1 MNMMNFGIKQKLIL
15 AFGLVLG
22 TTLLA
27 SAISLHAFDRF
38 SKSMSGITRHSV
50 PLMEESMALTQLGVQ
65 LSSAAPLLNSALIQ
79 ENKEELQARL
89 ENIVSLIE
97 SKLNEKLS
105 YHPDQKIVQKSLGE
119 VESIHK
125 SINDLGSRVEN
136 RISAYNKINALVSEI
151 NDTQKEIN
159 RQMVDIIDTVTF
171 DFVLLAEDTLGDNAY
186 LIDEL
191 INTHIENMAGSLKL
205 QKYVN
210 TLEAYLTNSIDSDS
224 SVEIKEYSLLAN
236 TLLVK
241 IENVRTG
248 ISDGSIADVGR
259 LDAELQ
265 KLSNLV
271 NGKNSIFVVGGSSV
285 SDQTTSRF
293 LAKSDV
299 RRQIQETSRSIE
311 ELLNPVISDSYHG
324 VSLAGEQLGRSAGV
338 TLPNMMGEGIDRI
351 ATLLQMRAELNTLA
365 GNLAQVP
372 QVVNV
377 VDLQPLWERYE
388 STKKQVDGLVSTV
401 EQVEGIASVSK
412 LIRKMHVLSGY
423 EYGVFFH
430 KKDEL
435 EQQQHMAEI
444 MVGLESSHS
453 KVDEMLVQQVRSSR
467 AEVEAAGMKI
477 ESLISQSRWQLVLV
491 SVASMVFTLL
501 VFWLLI
507 SRNILRRLLQTVSA
521 LRSLAEGKY
530 DVSVDESGNDELAKL
545 AQTVEVFRINAIES
559 QQLHNEQALHAK
571 QQEEAERIALAE
583 EQKTREVESRRYEA
597 EQEEAAQKQ
606 TEALLLQQRVDRLL
620 SAVSAAV
627 DGDLNYP
634 IDLKGNDLAAQMG
647 QALDTLFRELRK
659 SMTGINDNAS
669 LLTRASESLSSLS
682 VDMNEMTSTNTE
694 NAQQASALANEV
706 GANVDSVAG
715 ATEQMSSSIKEI
727 SRNTSEAES
736 VAQEA
741 VGLAKTTNSTVRKL
755 AESSAGIGQVIKVIT
770 SIAEQT
776 NLLALNATIEAAR
789 AGDAGK
795 GFAVVAN
802 EVKELAKE
810 TARATEQ
817 IESRIGDIQ
826 TDTDSAVDAIQSIG
840 EIIGRISEIQS
851 TVAVAVEQQS
861 SVTQEISRS
870 IMHTANGSEAI
881 TAIIEG
887 VVDKARSSQDVSDKV
902 SVAANDLSDMAL
914 QLQCLVEHFTVSDD
928 THDTSLAA

>member
-1 MNMMNFGIKQKLIL
+1 MNAMNFGIKQKLIL

-27 SAISLHAFDRF
+27 SAIALYAFDRF
-38 SKSMSGITRHSV
+38 SESMSEITRHSV
-50 PLMEESMALTQLGVQ
+50 PLMEESMALTQLGVE
-65 LSSAAPLLNSALIQ
+65 LSTAAPLLSSALIQ
-79 ENKEELQARL
+79 ENKEELQAGL
-89 ENIVSLIE
+89 ENIALHIK

-105 YHPDQKIVQKSLGE
+105 KHQEQEITQKTLNE
-119 VESIHK
+119 VESIHN
-125 SINDLGSRVEN
+125 SINGLGTRVEN
-136 RISAYNKINALVSEI
+136 RISAHNNLNSLVSAE
-151 NDTQKEIN
+151 NYTQKEIN

-171 DFVLLAEDTLGDNAY
+171 DFVLLAEDTLGENAY

-191 INTHIENMAGSLKL
+191 INTYIENMIGSLQL

-210 TLEAYLTNSIDSDS
+210 TLEGHLTNAIDNESPREVKD
-224 SVEIKEYSLLAN
+224 YSLLAN
-236 TLLVK
+236 ELLAK
-241 IENVRTG
+241 IKTARAAV
-248 ISDGSIADVGR
+248 SDGSVTDVSR
-259 LDAELQ
+259 LDTELEI
-265 KLSNLV
+265 LGNLV
-271 NGKNSIFVVGGSSV
+271 NGENNVFVDSEQSGSYPGASRIRAKPSV
-285 SDQTTSRF
+285 RN
-293 LAKSDV
+293 
-299 RRQIQETSRSIE
+299 QIHESTRTIGE
-311 ELLNPVISDSYHG
+311 ILDPVISDSYLG
-324 VSLAGEQLGRSAGV
+324 ISLTGEQLGRNAGV

-351 ATLLQMRAELNTLA
+351 ATLLQMRAELNTLS

-372 QVVNV
+372 QVANV
-377 VDLQPLWERYE
+377 VGLQPLWERYE
-388 STKKQVDGLVSTV
+388 SAKKQINGFISSV
-401 EQVEGIASVSK
+401 EQVEGIESVSM
-412 LIRKMHVLSGY
+412 LIQKMFVLGGY
-423 EYGVFFH
+423 EAGVFFH
-430 KKDEL
+430 RKDEL
-435 EQQQHMAEI
+435 KQQQYMADI
-444 MVGLESSHS
+444 MVELEAAQTRF
-453 KVDEMLVQQVRSSR
+453 DDLLVEQVHSSR
-467 AEVEAAGMKI
+467 AEVEAASDKI
-477 ESLISQSRWQLVLV
+477 DAVIAQSRSQLIVVSLV
-491 SVASMVFTLL
+491 GTVFTLL

-507 SRNILRRLLQTVSA
+507 SRSLLRRLLQTVSA
-521 LRSLAEGKY
+521 LRSLANGNY
-530 DVSVDESGNDELAKL
+530 DVSVDETGNDELAKL
-545 AQTVEVFRINAIES
+545 AQTVEVFRINAIEA
-559 QQLHNEQALHAK
+559 QQLHEDQAVQAK
-571 QQEEAERIALAE
+571 QQKEAEQLALE
-583 EQKTREVESRRYEA
+583 EDRKTREDENRRFEA

-606 TEALLLQQRVDRLL
+606 FEALLLQQRVDRLL

-634 IDLKGNDLAAQMG
+634 IDTDGNDLAAQMG
-647 QALDTLFRELRK
+647 QALETLFRELRK

-669 LLTRASESLSSLS
+669 LLTRASETLSSLS
-682 VDMNEMTSTNTE
+682 VDMNEMASTNTE
-694 NAQQASALANEV
+694 NAQPASALTSEV

-727 SRNTSEAES
+727 SRNTTEAES

-826 TDTDSAVDAIQSIG
+826 ADTDSAVDAIQSIG
-840 EIIGRISEIQS
+840 EIISRISEIQS
-851 TVAVAVEQQS
+851 TVAVAVDQQS

-881 TAIIEG
+881 TSIIEG
-887 VVDKARSSQDVSDKV
+887 VVDKARSSQEVSDKV
-902 SVAANDLSDMAL
+902 SVAAIELSDVAL

-928 THDTSLAA
+928 ANDTSLAA